1 MVLLWWD
8 HRGLSLATGALGW
21 QIDAAGLC
29 MWGYFA
35 NFAMKAYDKSIGLGM
50 ILLAYYS
57 RRGQNHVDGRI
68 VDLAVGNTEWAMQR
82 LEMMLGADMFR
93 IDTVHPYPED
103 YTATVEQSHRELDA
117 GARPELTARVQDMA
131 RYDVVILGYPNWC
144 GTMPMAVFT
153 FLESYDFTGKTLI
166 PCCTHEGG
174 GLGRSVDDIRALCPG
189 AHVLEGVA
197 IVGSHVR
204 QAERELEHVAQLA
217 RVKSR

>member
-1 MVLLWWD
+1 
-8 HRGLSLATGALGW
+8 
-21 QIDAAGLC
+21 

-35 NFAMKAYDKSIGLGM
+35 NFARKACAKTIGLGM

-68 VDLAVGNTEWAMQR
+68 VDLAVGNTEWAMLR
-82 LEMMLGADMFR
+82 LEAMLGGDVFR

-117 GARPELTARVQDMA
+117 GARPELTAQVQDMA

-153 FLESYDFTGKTLI
+153 FLESYDFTGKTLV

-197 IVGSHVR
+197 IVGSQVR

-217 RVKSR
+217 QGGSR